1 MRAWPIDAMAAWIR
15 CSFLI
20 YRIFRHPDFKAMTA
34 IAFPRSEEV
43 LAENIGLHGSE
54 AMIAVEKMG
63 CE

>member
-1 MRAWPIDAMAAWIR
+1 MAAWIR

-20 YRIFRHPDFKAMTA
+20 YRIFRHPDFKAVTA
-34 IAFPRSEEV
+34 IAFPRSEKV
-43 LAENIGLHGSE
+43 LAENISLHGSE

>member
-1 MRAWPIDAMAAWIR
+1 MAAWIR

-20 YRIFRHPDFKAMTA
+20 YRIFRHSDFKAMTA

-43 LAENIGLHGSE
+43 LAENIGFHGSE
-54 AMIAVEKMG
+54 VMIAVEKMG

>member
-1 MRAWPIDAMAAWIR
+1 MRRLPGSDAP
-15 CSFLI
+15 FLFI
-20 YRIFRHPDFKAMTA
+20 GFSGPESLKSVTA